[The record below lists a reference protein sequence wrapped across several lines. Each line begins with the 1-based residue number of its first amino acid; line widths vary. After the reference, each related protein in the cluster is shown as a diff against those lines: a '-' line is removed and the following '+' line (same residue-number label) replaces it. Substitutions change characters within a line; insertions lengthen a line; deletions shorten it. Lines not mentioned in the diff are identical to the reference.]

1 MIHHQKPKKKKTTKN
16 DMMPRY
22 SVTNFEKG
30 NVIDAN
36 NNYTCR
42 SQAEATS
49 VLTLIFFSEDP
60 RQKTTRSGAN

>member
-1 MIHHQKPKKKKTTKN
+1 
-16 DMMPRY
+16 MMPRY